1 MNAPQRHSICL
12 LSCIAL
18 LLALFNSSCGH
29 NVHHPQDLTTAELDS
44 TTFLATHHYAQN
56 FNFVV
61 KSDSFPLFIQQPE
74 EVLSNLPTDSFYVHK
89 NDFLVVADIR
99 IMPIDTKDSVWI
111 QVALNQSSFGWT
123 HESEL
128 LPHVVPN
135 DPISQFISIFSD
147 VHLLIFLGIFCLL
160 AVALLV
166 RKLLRRHAW
175 MVFYNDI
182 DSIYPALL
190 TLLVAFAAT
199 WYVSIQHF
207 SPETWRHFYFQP
219 TLNPFRVPL
228 LLSIFLSTMWLI
240 LIVTI
245 AAIDDILHQLSLSD
259 SILYLCAL
267 AGACTVNYIVFS
279 LVTFYYIGYLLLL
292 LYAIFV
298 LWWCFHHK
306 RAKFICGNCG
316 AALHHKGRCP
326 HCSVINQ

>member
-18 LLALFNSSCGH
+18 LLALFNSSCGR

-128 LPHVVPN
+128 LPHVVPD
-135 DPISQFISIFSD
+135 DPISQFIDLFSVLLPEPGIQASIMRLC
-147 VHLLIFLGIFCLL
+147 HC
-160 AVALLV
+160 AALLSV
-166 RKLLRRHAW
+166 LLFMHL
-175 MVFYNDI
+175 F
-182 DSIYPALL
+182 
-190 TLLVAFAAT
+190 
-199 WYVSIQHF
+199 
-207 SPETWRHFYFQP
+207 PE
-219 TLNPFRVPL
+219 
-228 LLSIFLSTMWLI
+228 I
-240 LIVTI
+240 
-245 AAIDDILHQLSLSD
+245 
-259 SILYLCAL
+259 
-267 AGACTVNYIVFS
+267 
-279 LVTFYYIGYLLLL
+279 
-292 LYAIFV
+292 
-298 LWWCFHHK
+298 
-306 RAKFICGNCG
+306 
-316 AALHHKGRCP
+316 
-326 HCSVINQ
+326 